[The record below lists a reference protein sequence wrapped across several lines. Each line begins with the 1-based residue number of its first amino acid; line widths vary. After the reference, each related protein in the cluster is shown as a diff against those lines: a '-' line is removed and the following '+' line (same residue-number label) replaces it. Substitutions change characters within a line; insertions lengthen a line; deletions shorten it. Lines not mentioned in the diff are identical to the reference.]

1 MQNPDTEASIYRTV
15 VLKKN
20 EVKVNGKTKLIIM
33 ITDVSAT
40 VLLKQDQ
47 LRKKKYKQQ
56 AQLA

>member
-1 MQNPDTEASIYRTV
+1 MQNPDTEAPIYRTV

-47 LRKKKYKQQ
+47 LRKKKYK
-56 AQLA
+56 